1 MPGRV
6 KDSGQH
12 GWPFGTT
19 TPSRRPG
26 PVSRGLRPV
35 TGGRRAVRPASQ
47 GTHEYRCGVVPTSY
61 DAFFSACATVAGAL
75 IGLLFVAISISPAK
89 LSGPRAE
96 NDHQLK
102 AAMAFS
108 ALVNTM
114 VIALVSL
121 LPGASLGL
129 TVIILAAG
137 GLSST
142 AGLIILLLRDTRLR
156 VRVEQLILPAV
167 LLALYSL
174 QLAGGIQMGGPSPDR
189 GHLGNLG
196 GLCIGFFGFAIARA
210 WALVGAR
217 DSSLLAAVVQMAR
230 GASNPDGKPA
240 VPGGEAGEA
249 AAPGR
254 ENAG

>member
-1 MPGRV
+1 MV
-6 KDSGQH
+6 
-12 GWPFGTT
+12 
-19 TPSRRPG
+19 
-26 PVSRGLRPV
+26 
-35 TGGRRAVRPASQ
+35 PAS
-47 GTHEYRCGVVPTSY
+47 Y
-61 DAFFSACATVAGAL
+61 DDFFSACATVAGAL

-114 VIALVSL
+114 VVALVAL

-129 TVIILAAG
+129 TVIIVAAV

-142 AGLIILLLRDTRLR
+142 AGLIVLLLRDTRLR
-156 VRVEQLILPAV
+156 VRVDQLILPAV
-167 LLALYSL
+167 LLTLYGL
-174 QLAGGIQMGGPSPDR
+174 QLANGVELGGSPR
-189 GHLGNLG
+189 NPGQLGSLG

-217 DSSLLAAVVQMAR
+217 DSSLLAAVAEMAR
-230 GASNPDGKPA
+230 RPSDPDAILA
-240 VPGGEAGEA
+240 VHGGEAEQA
-249 AAPGR
+249 DPPPDR
-254 ENAG
+254 ENPG

>member
-1 MPGRV
+1 MRDP
-6 KDSGQH
+6 
-12 GWPFGTT
+12 
-19 TPSRRPG
+19 PG
-26 PVSRGLRPV
+26 PAAVISCCLMGNTQSRGTR
-35 TGGRRAVRPASQ
+35 
-47 GTHEYRCGVVPTSY
+47 EYLCGVVPASY

-75 IGLLFVAISISPAK
+75 IGLLFVAISISPAN

-114 VIALVSL
+114 VIALVTL
-121 LPGASLGL
+121 LPGASLSL
-129 TVIILAAG
+129 TVTILAAA

-156 VRVEQLILPAV
+156 VRVDQLILPAV

-174 QLAGGIQMGGPSPDR
+174 QLADGVQMGGPPRDP

-210 WALVGAR
+210 WALMGAR
-217 DSSLLAAVVQMAR
+217 DSSLLAAVVEMAR
-230 GASNPDGKPA
+230 RPGDPDA
-240 VPGGEAGEA
+240 TAHGGEAGEA
-249 AAPGR
+249 AAPPGR
-254 ENAG
+254 ENTD

>member
-1 MPGRV
+1 MV
-6 KDSGQH
+6 
-12 GWPFGTT
+12 
-19 TPSRRPG
+19 
-26 PVSRGLRPV
+26 
-35 TGGRRAVRPASQ
+35 PAS
-47 GTHEYRCGVVPTSY
+47 Y
-61 DAFFSACATVAGAL
+61 DDFFSACATVAGAL

-114 VIALVSL
+114 VVALVAL
-121 LPGASLGL
+121 LPGASLSL
-129 TVIILAAG
+129 TVIIVAAA

-142 AGLIILLLRDTRLR
+142 VGLIILLLRDTRLR
-156 VRVEQLILPAV
+156 VRVDQLILPAV
-167 LLALYSL
+167 LLVLYGL
-174 QLAGGIQMGGPSPDR
+174 QLADGVEMGASPR
-189 GHLGNLG
+189 RPGHLGNLG

-230 GASNPDGKPA
+230 RPGDRA
-240 VPGGEAGEA
+240 VHGGEAEQA
-249 AAPGR
+249 ATDR
-254 ENAG
+254 ENPDWPVPLALGWWSWPWSARRGTFHLAAGAPLPPCALEGPVMGLAG